1 MNNVISPEPIDRERA
16 RKDIAYF
23 AEKYLDITLTES
35 QVKFV
40 DEILKGTQSKDIY
53 MIRAFEKQQVIDVSI
68 AIATNR
74 GIPIIVKSKEDYID
88 GETV

>member
-1 MNNVISPEPIDRERA
+1 MKNVLTPEPIDRERA

-23 AEKYLDITLTES
+23 AEKYLDIVLTET

-40 DEILKGTQSKDIY
+40 DSILKGQQSKDIY
-53 MIRAFEKQQVIDVSI
+53 MIRPYQKQQVIDVSI

-74 GIPIIVKSKEDYID
+74 GIPIIVKSKDDYID